1 MAHVIPEDDTIHYSL
16 EVMFEQIKNLYLSYT
31 KGDISAGEYYTKHHK
46 YLDIYTQAMK
56 LLFSKPE
63 LSFCDLM
70 PVEQFAEAVENG
82 GFTSYDG
89 VGDYLDFEGNDLEVP
104 INWNYPFD
112 YPDKAVFVAWYNK

>member
-16 EVMFEQIKNLYLSYT
+16 DIMFEQIKNLYLSYT
-31 KGDISAGEYYTKHHK
+31 AGDISASDYYTKYHK

-56 LLFSKPE
+56 LLFSRPL
-63 LSFCDLM
+63 LSFCTLF

-82 GFTSYDG
+82 DFVSSDG
-89 VGDYLDFEGNDLEVP
+89 TGDYLDFEGNDLEVP